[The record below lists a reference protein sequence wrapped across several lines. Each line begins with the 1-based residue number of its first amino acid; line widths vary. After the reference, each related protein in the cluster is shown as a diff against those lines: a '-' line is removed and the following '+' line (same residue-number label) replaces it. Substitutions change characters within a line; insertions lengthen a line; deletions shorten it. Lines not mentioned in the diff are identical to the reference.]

1 MGMQEDT
8 DPTIP
13 DNEKKFIQQVVGT
26 FLYYARA
33 VDATMLVALNEIAS
47 MQSKPTMNTVQMVT
61 KFLNY

>member
-1 MGMQEDT
+1 MEEDT

-13 DNEKKFIQQVVGT
+13 DNEKKIIQQVVGT

-47 MQSKPTMNTVQMVT
+47 M
-61 KFLNY
+61 